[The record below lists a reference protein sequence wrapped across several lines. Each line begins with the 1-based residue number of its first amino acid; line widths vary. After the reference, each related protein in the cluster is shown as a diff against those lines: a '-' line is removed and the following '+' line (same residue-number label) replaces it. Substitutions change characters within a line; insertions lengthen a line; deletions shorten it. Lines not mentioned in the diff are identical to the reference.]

1 MNFLNV
7 YIIEFFAAQI
17 KKEKMQTKFSALIPS
32 IISGNNEYDSK
43 PQESQYF
50 WHSFFLLK
58 PEFLVMQNALSSN
71 YSIPALRTLI
81 GKCIDAIG
89 IRDQSQV
96 SKMRRANASYLL
108 VQIFESLWPRIRAG
122 TFGVVAINI
131 LCGLDEAEKFFD
143 RLFGAILSQTDSEPA
158 LVLLSIL
165 AATRDIETNALTDFF
180 TQNCKGIT
188 QYCSIASD
196 LHLLLFSLLLQLDR
210 PSGPFIQ
217 HFKSIKDPI
226 FNSLIANLIA
236 RCSQLYLCCKPK
248 AKGFFQRET
257 SAPSVAKLGL
267 YVPSD
272 FQMPMY
278 FLIFE
283 PFVDAAVLC
292 FYELSTTPDLANSA
306 LTSAALCLLSHV
318 VTAPYTP
325 HAGDRMRMLLL
336 GFASL
341 FDNTPSAVSLPFD
354 YQQFRSCFNNRV
366 AELRE
371 CTIGAMALDVISYL
385 LQIKQNVEPIA
396 GIIGRI
402 IYTILYTFTQYR
414 GNNNVRWKPLFE
426 RIFGY
431 CRKTIGLNS
440 QFNGFSFLI
449 VAICSSFRAAL
460 FKKDDGYINL
470 IQAISKEPAISA
482 CNYEIP
488 DSLNSSADFLKKCR
502 THVQKLTESVG
513 PELGD
518 MPDSQV
524 ESTLPNI
531 KIEEV
536 PHDTFPQIEKFS
548 ECPDYTQ
555 LFHIFSR
562 QHCENIQA
570 FLQYA
575 VSHI

>member
-1 MNFLNV
+1 
-7 YIIEFFAAQI
+7 
-17 KKEKMQTKFSALIPS
+17 MQTKFSALIPL
-32 IISGNNEYDSK
+32 IISGKNEYDTK
-43 PQESQYF
+43 PQEAQYF

-58 PEFLVMQNALSSN
+58 PEFLVMQTALSSN
-71 YSIPALRTLI
+71 YSIPALRILI

-108 VQIFESLWPRIRAG
+108 VQIFESLWPRIRTG

-131 LCGLDEAEKFFD
+131 LCGLDEADKFFD
-143 RLFGAILSQTDSEPA
+143 RLFGAILSQSDSEPA

-165 AATRDIETNALTDFF
+165 SATRDIETNALTDFF
-180 TQNCKGIT
+180 TQNCTGIT
-188 QYCSIASD
+188 QYCSTASD

-236 RCSQLYLCCKPK
+236 RCSQLYVCCQPK
-248 AKGFFQRET
+248 TKSFFQRET
-257 SAPSVAKLGL
+257 TNPTVAKLGL

-272 FQMPMY
+272 YQMPMY

-283 PFVDAAVLC
+283 PFVDASVLC

-306 LTSAALCLLSHV
+306 LISGALCLLSFV

-341 FDNTPSAVSLPFD
+341 FDNTPSAVTLPFD
-354 YQQFRSCFNNRV
+354 HQQFRSCFNNRV

-371 CTIGAMALDVISYL
+371 CTIGAMALDIISYL
-385 LQIKQNVEPIA
+385 LQIKQNIEPIA
-396 GIIGRI
+396 GVVGRI

-414 GNNNVRWKPLFE
+414 GNNNVKWKPLFE
-426 RIFGY
+426 RIFSY
-431 CRKTIGLNS
+431 NRKTIQLNS
-440 QFNGFSFLI
+440 QLNGYAFVI
-449 VAICSSFRAAL
+449 VSICSSFRAAL
-460 FKKDDGYINL
+460 FKKDDGYIGL
-470 IQAISKEPAISA
+470 LQAISKEPAISA
-482 CNYEIP
+482 CSFDVP
-488 DSLNSSADFLKKCR
+488 DALKNSQDFLNKCR
-502 THVQKLTESVG
+502 DHVLQLVKLVG
-513 PELGD
+513 SEVGD
-518 MPDSQV
+518 MQDAQV
-524 ESTLPNI
+524 ETKLHDM
-531 KIEEV
+531 KIENV
-536 PHDTFPQIEKFS
+536 AHDTFPTIEKFS

-555 LFHIFSR
+555 LFHIYSR